1 MQGRIELCGMRFR
14 AYHGVLEEERRCG
27 GDFVV
32 DFSCAYPFDQALV
45 TDDLSDTLDYSAVY
59 AVIAREMAGTD
70 RRCASFFFPG
80 DGPCAYPSGQ
90 NESAPRG
97 RGGSFCG
104 CAGILGLP
112 FFFVSESHKE
122 DGQRAGAQQQ
132 GEGPV
137 PADGL

>member
-59 AVIAREMAGTD
+59 AVIAREMAVPSQLLEHLAG
-70 RRCASFFFPG
+70 RIAAALRSSFPEMG
-80 DGPCAYPSGQ
+80 AARIRVAKMNPPLGGEADH
-90 NESAPRG
+90 SAVVLE
-97 RGGSFCG
+97 F
-104 CAGILGLP
+104 
-112 FFFVSESHKE
+112 
-122 DGQRAGAQQQ
+122 
-132 GEGPV
+132 
-137 PADGL
+137 